1 VKSQLR
7 ITALHRA
14 AKIAGGPA
22 PLRRYLNVSAVCLAM
37 WMSGGAVLPDD
48 AFLKLVDLIVER
60 DLSDLK
66 SKDGPSPV

>member
-1 VKSQLR
+1 MRGTLHML
-7 ITALHRA
+7 ALHRA

-48 AFLKLVDLIVER
+48 AFLKVVDLITER

-66 SKDGPSPV
+66 KTDG